1 MNHYT
6 DLLVPV
12 KLQFFIF
19 VVTIF
24 EPYLSI
30 FRTDAL
36 MIPFMF
42 TKLENIYIKLLR
54 LAFRQSRL
62 KKTTSVVNRLKK
74 DWIKNK
80 ENHLENDLMDIVTA
94 PKLKLLKNKCQVR
107 IKKEIPRR
115 V

>member
-1 MNHYT
+1 M
-6 DLLVPV
+6 
-12 KLQFFIF
+12 
-19 VVTIF
+19 TIF

-107 IKKEIPRR
+107 IKKEIPRC